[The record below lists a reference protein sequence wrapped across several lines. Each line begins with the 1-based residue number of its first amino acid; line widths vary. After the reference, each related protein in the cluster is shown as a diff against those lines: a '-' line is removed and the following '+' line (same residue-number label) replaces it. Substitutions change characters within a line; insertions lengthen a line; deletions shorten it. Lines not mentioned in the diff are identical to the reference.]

1 MVSRSPYAPVFEK
14 LTLRQISARMALAEE
29 RSECALAKLEELDLI
44 RRGTDA
50 RTEEELFS
58 AVAPEVQH
66 VGLRLP

>member
-1 MVSRSPYAPVFEK
+1 
-14 LTLRQISARMALAEE
+14 MALAEE